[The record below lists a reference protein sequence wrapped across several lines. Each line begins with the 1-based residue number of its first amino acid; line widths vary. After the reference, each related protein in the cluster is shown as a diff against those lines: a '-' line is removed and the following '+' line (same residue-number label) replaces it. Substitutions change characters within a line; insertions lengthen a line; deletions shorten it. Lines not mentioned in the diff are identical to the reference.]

1 MLIAFFHLVLENTL
15 EVAFILSS
23 STVLFPTTNII
34 QMLASI
40 NVIEQLTRCI
50 PHVVIDLMWMRRQVQ
65 LSQIG

>member
-15 EVAFILSS
+15 EVAFIIS

-50 PHVVIDLMWMRRQVQ
+50 PNVVIDLMWMRRQVQ

>member
-15 EVAFILSS
+15 EVAFIISS

-50 PHVVIDLMWMRRQVQ
+50 PNVVIDLMWMRRQVQ
-65 LSQIG
+65 LSQTG